1 MSSYQYFFSTAETA
15 QMERP
20 GRTQTKGM
28 EGFLFSQ
35 GCCPNLR
42 CEKNVLFVLFFFS
55 HFISLHDSFQQWVSL
70 VECLSG
76 AIRNEGCVK
85 SFFFLLSFLEMTP
98 TLRGLYC
105 LVLSLAAFSCFS
117 AIALLSSIV

>member
-28 EGFLFSQ
+28 EGFLFSRVVVQ
-35 GCCPNLR
+35 ICVVKR
-42 CEKNVLFVLFFFS
+42 MIFFLS

-70 VECLSG
+70 VECFEWS
-76 AIRNEGCVK
+76 NKE
-85 SFFFLLSFLEMTP
+85 
-98 TLRGLYC
+98 
-105 LVLSLAAFSCFS
+105 
-117 AIALLSSIV
+117 